1 MKLVTIQT
9 KSAYESLIKNGYLV
23 ADSRFVN
30 QLKYGVPYQYI
41 IDHMS
46 HIDNI
51 YGAEF
56 PIWAWVRYGKYIA
69 PPKNKLLGFFP
80 NGEDEIVKITFEKPD
95 AEVLITDYI
104 KYHFLLTNEY
114 LPKSLEDKNA
124 FDNLMQDKGVTKEN
138 LLAYIRRDKYS
149 SFRQD
154 QDFDFINK
162 KIKASYQDILTTNG
176 KYLQGTVWYISAN
189 QIKKVEIIK
198 RENCTKKKTVDYRQ
212 MYIKSLK

>member
-30 QLKYGVPYQYI
+30 KLKYGVPYQYI

-56 PIWAWVRYGKYIA
+56 PIWAWVRYGEYIA
-69 PPKNKLLGFFP
+69 SPKNKLLGFFP

-138 LLAYIRRDKYS
+138 LLAYIRRDKYF